1 MTRDIDDSVNRR
13 TVLKTAGATGVTA
26 GLGGCSAL
34 FGGDGDDGG
43 DGDGGDGDGGDGDGG
58 GGDGAAT
65 TDEQISSDPL
75 SAGLLS
81 FTKGPAAVLGL
92 QAVRGAEKAVEMI
105 NANGGIAG
113 TRQVNLDVR
122 DEGDNPLDKYQSFID
137 SGMDVTFGPI
147 SSGTHKQL
155 APNVES
161 NEVVHVGTD
170 GTVTTLYEETV
181 PDPTYSFRFQ
191 NYDIMETTTA
201 ALEAVDRIGADNI
214 DTVAGVNPN
223 YAFGQDEM
231 NLFSQA
237 IQQLT
242 GAEIVY
248 SGLPDLLA
256 GDYATHISAINGEAP
271 DIVFSSLW
279 GGDAS
284 SFLEQ
289 ATSRGMFENVEGVF
303 GPVFYGS
310 ADAIPEAVLTGP
322 GEGKIFAGSRNYY
335 WDFPSTERWPPGADL
350 FEEARSQEGIK
361 VPTAHYMSGFGA
373 VMAWA
378 TAVEKAIDM
387 LDSYPSQ
394 QQIAL
399 ALEEHGFS
407 TPAGYHTVS
416 QDHQVRSNSFAGVMT
431 WDSDI
436 DAPALEDV
444 DVFSATQV
452 SPPPQGSRYEATASD
467 WLSGW
472 N

>member
-1 MTRDIDDSVNRR
+1 MTDDADDTVDRR
-13 TVLKTAGATGVTA
+13 TVLKTAGATGVTT
-26 GLGGCSAL
+26 GLAGCSAL
-34 FGGDGDDGG
+34 FGGGEGTPTGDGG
-43 DGDGGDGDGGDGDGG
+43 GDGGDGDGGDGGDGG
-58 GGDGAAT
+58 T
-65 TDEQISSDPL
+65 TEEGQISTDPID
-75 SAGLLS
+75 AGLLS

-113 TRQVNLDVR
+113 RRQVNLAVR
-122 DEGDNPLDKYQSFID
+122 DEGDNPLDKYQSFVD
-137 SGMDVTFGPI
+137 SGRQVTFGPI

-155 APNVES
+155 APQVES
-161 NEVVHVGTD
+161 NEVVNVGTD

-181 PDPTYSFRFQ
+181 SDPTYSFRFQ

-201 ALEAVDRIGADNI
+201 ALEAVDRIGAENI

-231 NLFSQA
+231 NLFVQA
-237 IQQLT
+237 IQGLT

-248 SGLPDLLA
+248 SGFPDLLA
-256 GDYATHISAINGEAP
+256 GDYATHISAINSESP

-289 ATSRGMFENVEGVF
+289 ATSRGMFENVQGVF

-310 ADAIPEAVLTGP
+310 ADAIPEAVVTGP
-322 GEGKIFAGSRNYY
+322 GQGKIFAGSRNYY
-335 WDFPSTERWPPGADL
+335 WDFPSTGRWPPGRSL
-350 FEEARSQEGIK
+350 FEEASNQEGIK

-378 TAVEKAIDM
+378 TAVEKAIDT
-387 LDSYPSQ
+387 LGSYPSQ
-394 QQIAL
+394 REIAHS
-399 ALEEHGFS
+399 LEEHGFS
-407 TPAGYHTVS
+407 TPAGYHNVCM
-416 QDHQVRSNSFAGVMT
+416 DHQARSNSFAGRMA
-431 WDSDI
+431 WDGDI
-436 DAPALEDV
+436 GAPVLEDV
-444 DVFSATQV
+444 NVFAATQV
-452 SPPPQGSRYEATASD
+452 SPPPQGSQYAASASD

-472 N
+472 V